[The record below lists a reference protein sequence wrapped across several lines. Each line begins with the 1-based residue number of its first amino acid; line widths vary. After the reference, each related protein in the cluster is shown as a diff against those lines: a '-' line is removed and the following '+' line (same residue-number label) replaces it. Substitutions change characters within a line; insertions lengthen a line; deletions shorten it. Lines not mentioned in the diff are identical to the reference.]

1 MKSTIGIDSQL
12 ENWRIGERNPFSF
25 NCMACK
31 VKGKASNIC
40 KFKDPLTPILE
51 EIAQADGLVLGR
63 PSTSAMSPAK
73 QLWRDL
79 HWEAD
84 LQKAFDAGRRVD
96 DRHDY
101 GSIHGAH
108 LTSRR

>member
-1 MKSTIGIDSQL
+1 
-12 ENWRIGERNPFSF
+12 
-25 NCMACK
+25 MACK

-40 KFKDPLTPILE
+40 KFRDPLTPILE

-101 GSIHGAH
+101 GS
-108 LTSRR
+108 S